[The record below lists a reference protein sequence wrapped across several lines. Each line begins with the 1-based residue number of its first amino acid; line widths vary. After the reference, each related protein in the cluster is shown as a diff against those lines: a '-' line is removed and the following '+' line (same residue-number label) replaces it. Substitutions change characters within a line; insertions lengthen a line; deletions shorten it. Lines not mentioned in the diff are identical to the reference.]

1 MTGIDQLG
9 RRHRKLLADLAALR
23 VDLAEAIRAEHAT
36 GATYADL
43 MMRSGY
49 TSLETIRQILAPEKR
64 DEINRR
70 RRERD

>member
-23 VDLAEAIRAEHAT
+23 VELADAIRTEKAA

-49 TSLETIRQILAPEKR
+49 TSIETIRQIVDPGKR

-70 RRERD
+70 RRTG

>member
-23 VDLAEAIRAEHAT
+23 VELAEAIRAERLA

-43 MMRSGY
+43 MTRSGY
-49 TSLETIRQILAPEKR
+49 TSIETIRQIVAPEKR

-70 RRERD
+70 RRGD